1 VGATDSDDEA
11 TLVIP
16 RPIWAATLLVGSL
29 VVGLLHAT
37 CLAGT
42 NVRMVGCFE
51 DVKATSEHAR
61 GYRVQLW
68 SSGSEWFGVVDRY
81 EGPPF
86 DPPAGLLEDIRR
98 ADPTGAVSFRT
109 KMSFGVDQSG
119 PTREVVVFSGVL
131 DAVSLRG
138 TFEVQHLS
146 ERGAAR
152 VEREAVVLKRAAQ
165 PCDDRPFVD
174 RAAWWKSNEPIL
186 RARGPKW

>member
-1 VGATDSDDEA
+1 M
-11 TLVIP
+11 IP
-16 RPIWAATLLVGSL
+16 RPIWAATLLVGAL
-29 VVGLLHAT
+29 VAGLLRAT

-42 NVRMVGCFE
+42 SVSMVGCFE
-51 DVKATSEHAR
+51 DVTATSEHAQ

-68 SSGSEWFGVVDRY
+68 SSGSEWFGVVARY

-86 DPPAGLLEDIRR
+86 DPPAGLLEEIRH
-98 ADPTGAVSFRT
+98 ADRTGVVSFST

-119 PTREVVVFSGVL
+119 PTREVVTFSGVL

-138 TFEVQHLS
+138 TFEVQHL
-146 ERGAAR
+146 GAPRVAR

-165 PCDDRPFVD
+165 PCDDRPFAD
-174 RAAWWKSNEPIL
+174 RAAWWRSYEPIL